1 MTLLHTDFNP
11 IRRLYWPGY
20 QYLLLIME
28 ASVANA
34 SANLFFVLDR

>member
-11 IRRLYWPGY
+11 IRRLGY
-20 QYLLLIME
+20 QYRLLIME

-34 SANLFFVLDR
+34 SANLFFVLDI